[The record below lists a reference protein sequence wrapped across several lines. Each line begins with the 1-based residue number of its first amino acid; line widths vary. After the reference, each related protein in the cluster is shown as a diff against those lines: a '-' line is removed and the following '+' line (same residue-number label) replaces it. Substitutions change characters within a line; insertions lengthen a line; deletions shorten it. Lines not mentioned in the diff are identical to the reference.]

1 MQKKL
6 SEILKKEIESYK
18 DVKYIERI
26 TFEQLKKISIK
37 NNNSFL
43 N

>member
-6 SEILKKEIESYK
+6 SKFFKKEIERYK